1 MKILIDIG
9 HPAHVHYFRNFI
21 REMEKR
27 GHEFLIIAKDRG
39 VTHYLLDFYKIR
51 YIKRPDYPASIFL
64 KLLKIPLT
72 DLFVLRKSLKFRPDL
87 LLGFSGT
94 HIAHAGWLLKIPSI
108 VIDDTDHAKLAHA
121 SYKRFASVIITP
133 KYFRKNFGAK
143 HIRFKGSTELLY
155 LHPNYYTPND
165 DVFNFLGI
173 EKSQPYILV
182 RFVKW
187 KSSHDIGQKGLD
199 LNVKINAVKK
209 LSETHKVFISSESE
223 LPEEI
228 AGFQI
233 KIPPEKMHD
242 VLYFAD
248 LFWGESGTMA
258 TEAAFLGTPAI
269 DIATSALLVGVF
281 EPFMELG
288 ILQVIPDGELA
299 LKEALKL
306 LEDSP
311 KKQQNIMIDHF
322 NNFDLTMFLVWFTEN
337 YPISFFKC
345 KKNNQ
350 QVLTV
355 FNV

>member
-9 HPAHVHYFRNFI
+9 HPAHVHYFRNYI
-21 REMEKR
+21 HLMEDR
-27 GHEFLIIAKDRG
+27 GHEFLIIAKNRS
-39 VTHYLLDFYKIR
+39 VTHYLLDKYNIK
-51 YIKRPDYPASIFL
+51 YVKRPDYPASIFL

-72 DLFVLRKSLKFRPDL
+72 DYFVIRECQRFKPDI

-94 HIAHAGWLLKIPSI
+94 HISHAGWLLKIPSI

-121 SYKRFASVIITP
+121 SYSPFASVIITP
-133 KYFRKNFGAK
+133 VYFRKDFGAK

-155 LHPNYYTPND
+155 LHSNYYTPNEEIY
-165 DVFNFLGI
+165 NFLGI
-173 EKSQPYILV
+173 EKGRPYVLV

-199 LNVKINAVKK
+199 LNEKIKAVRK

-228 AGFQI
+228 SEYQI
-233 KIPPEKMHD
+233 KIPPERMHD

-281 EPFMELG
+281 EPFIESGL
-288 ILQVIPDGELA
+288 LQVIPDGELA
-299 LKEALKL
+299 LQKALEL
-306 LEDSP
+306 LKVSP
-311 KKQQNIMIDHF
+311 DKQRNIMKNHF

-337 YPISFFKC
+337 YPESFSYC
-345 KKNNQ
+345 KNNKL
-350 QVLTV
+350 QVLTE